1 MKTNIIFMLEGCIA
15 RQASS
20 RGEFSVKKGFRALL
34 AKLSRNYDI
43 SVNFISSKP
52 QDDAEW
58 EVDESGIS
66 SICEIENVI
75 GKSEILREVADALS
89 EAIGNHPEK
98 ETLFVAYEA
107 NDILALEAGID
118 FLPAT
123 EETFRQLYD
132 ELGKR

>member
-1 MKTNIIFMLEGCIA
+1 M
-15 RQASS
+15 
-20 RGEFSVKKGFRALL
+20 
-34 AKLSRNYDI
+34 
-43 SVNFISSKP
+43 VNFISSKP

-75 GKSEILREVADALS
+75 GKSKILPEVADALS

-107 NDILALEAGID
+107 NDILALEVGID

-123 EETFRQLYD
+123 EETFRQLY
-132 ELGKR
+132 EALGKR